1 MNPTLRPMVRHPN
14 GNLPASLDE
23 AIEKL
28 RIPGGSWTDSPRLVV
43 LGAMQNYIMITV
55 QNGGLRLLANY
66 KELNEIIVAL
76 LEMREG
82 LSLTHVRFLY
92 DIELSKY

>member
-1 MNPTLRPMVRHPN
+1 
-14 GNLPASLDE
+14 
-23 AIEKL
+23 
-28 RIPGGSWTDSPRLVV
+28 
-43 LGAMQNYIMITV
+43 MQNYIMITV
-55 QNGGLRLLANY
+55 QNGGLRLLTNY

-82 LSLTHVRFLY
+82 LSLIHVRLLY